1 MGVTL
6 TTKKLTKEAV
16 KAMSAGQ
23 LDKFDVKKL
32 RGSVVEYIE
41 PVKKRYTMACVLL
54 VAMFVLFTASSFANM
69 SKNGNFDLALALSI
83 LAPIV
88 LFLIVVYAALGWLS
102 FGRIKGQFNRALKK
116 GYPELFDEL
125 KL

>member
-1 MGVTL
+1 MRVTL
-6 TTKKLTKEAV
+6 NTKKLTKEAAR
-16 KAMSAGQ
+16 AMAAGQ

-32 RGSVVEYIE
+32 RGNVSDYIE

-54 VAMFVLFTASSFANM
+54 IAMLVLFTGSSFANM
-69 SKNGNFDLALALSI
+69 SKNGNFDLMLALSI

-88 LFLIVVYAALGWLS
+88 LFLIIVYAALGWLS

-116 GYPELFDEL
+116 GYPELYDEL